1 MVEKVKYALVL
12 DKENFIPSPTPKH
25 EEWKFIAWAMLPK
38 APSDFI
44 NGSKVNAQRKA
55 RFSNHL

>member
-25 EEWKFIAWAMLPK
+25 EEWEVHCVGHA
-38 APSDFI
+38 
-44 NGSKVNAQRKA
+44 SKGAV
-55 RFSNHL
+55 